1 MIKYKKWRDFI
12 MKEKNTKG
20 KELLKI
26 LQENYEIETAQDIS
40 SALKDMFK
48 DALQEMMNAEFDAS
62 MGYSKYDKK
71 SEKTNY
77 RNGSTKKNL
86 KSEFGSFE
94 FETPR
99 DRNGE
104 FDPKIVPKSKRDV
117 SGIEDKIISLY
128 GRGLTTR
135 EINEQ
140 IQDLYGIEVSATMVS
155 NITDQI
161 IPEIKEWQERPLEDV
176 YPFVFIDAVHF
187 SVREDNRVVKKAAY
201 VVLGIDSNGY
211 KSVLGIYIGENESA
225 KYWLGV
231 LNDLK
236 DRGIKDILIM
246 CSDNLTGIKEAIN
259 AAFPNTVQQRCI
271 VHMIRN
277 SVKYVNY
284 KDLKAFTS
292 DLKLIYTSKNEK
304 EAYEKLQEVKEKWKD
319 KYASAFKIWESN
331 WDAICPF
338 FQFSADIRKIMYTT
352 NTIESL
358 NRQFRKYTK
367 TKSVF
372 PTDMSLLK
380 CLYLSVQNIEKKWY
394 VPYRNWGP
402 ILSELSIM
410 FDGRI

>member
-1 MIKYKKWRDFI
+1 
-12 MKEKNTKG
+12 MKEKNNNG
-20 KELLKI
+20 KEILKL
-26 LQENYEIETAQDIS
+26 LQENYELNTAQDLS
-40 SALKDMFK
+40 SALKNMFK
-48 DALQEMMNAEFDAS
+48 DALQEMMNAEFDNS
-62 MGYSKYDKK
+62 MGYSKYDKTT
-71 SEKTNY
+71 EKTNY
-77 RNGSTKKNL
+77 RNGTTTKNL
-86 KSEFGSFE
+86 KSEFGEFE

-99 DRNGE
+99 DRKGE
-104 FDPKIVPKSKRDV
+104 FEPKIVPKNIRDV

-128 GRGLTTR
+128 ARGLTTR

-161 IPEIKEWQERPLEDV
+161 IPEIKEWQERPLDGV
-176 YPFVFIDAVHF
+176 YPIVFIDAVHF
-187 SVREDNRVVKKAAY
+187 SVREENRVVKKAAY
-201 VVLGIDSNGY
+201 IVLGINKDGY
-211 KSVLGIYIGENESA
+211 KEILGIWIGENESS
-225 KYWLGV
+225 KFWLGV

-236 DRGIKDILIM
+236 QRGVTDILIM
-246 CSDNLTGIKEAIN
+246 CSDNLTGIKQAIET
-259 AAFPNTVQQRCI
+259 AYPKTIQQRCI

-277 SVKYVNY
+277 SVKFISY
-284 KDLKAFTS
+284 KDLKEFCN
-292 DLKLIYTSKNEK
+292 DLKKIYTAKNE
-304 EAYEKLQEVKEKWKD
+304 EQGYEELQKVKEKWKD
-319 KYASAFKIWESN
+319 KYIGAFRIWEEN

-338 FQFSADIRKIMYTT
+338 FQFSEPIRKIMYTT

-380 CLYLSVQNIEKKWY
+380 CLYLSTKNITKKWTA
-394 VPYRNWGP
+394 PYQNWGP

>member
-1 MIKYKKWRDFI
+1 
-12 MKEKNTKG
+12 MKEKNNNG
-20 KELLKI
+20 KEILKLL
-26 LQENYEIETAQDIS
+26 QDNYELNTAQDLS
-40 SALKDMFK
+40 SALKNMFK
-48 DALQEMMNAEFDAS
+48 DALQEMMNAEFDNS

-71 SEKTNY
+71 AEKTNY
-77 RNGSTKKNL
+77 RNGSTKKKL
-86 KSEFGSFE
+86 KSEFGEFD

-104 FDPKIVPKSKRDV
+104 FEPQIVPKNSRDV

-161 IPEIKEWQERPLEDV
+161 IPQIKEWQERPLDDV

-201 VVLGIDSNGY
+201 IVLGINSEGF
-211 KSVLGIYIGENESA
+211 KEILGIWIGENESA

-231 LNDLK
+231 LNELK
-236 DRGIKDILIM
+236 QRGVKDILII
-246 CSDNLTGIKEAIN
+246 CSDNLTGIKDAITT
-259 AAFPNTVQQRCI
+259 AYPNTIQQRCI

-277 SVKYVNY
+277 SVRYVNY
-284 KDLKAFTS
+284 KDLKEFTK
-292 DLKLIYTSKNEK
+292 DLKQIYTSVNEK
-304 EAYEKLQEVKEKWKD
+304 KAYEKLQEIKNKWKD
-319 KYASAFKIWESN
+319 KYLTSFKTWEEN

-338 FQFSADIRKIMYTT
+338 FQFSDYIRKIMYTT

-372 PTDMSLLK
+372 PTDMALMK
-380 CLYLSVQNIEKKWY
+380 CLYLSTKNISKKWDQA
-394 VPYRNWGP
+394 YRNWGT

>member
-1 MIKYKKWRDFI
+1 
-12 MKEKNTKG
+12 MKESKG
-20 KELLKI
+20 KKLLEI
-26 LQENYEIETAQDIS
+26 LQENYDIETAQDLS
-40 SALKDMFK
+40 SAIKDLFK
-48 DALQEMMNAEFDAS
+48 DSLQEMMNAEFDSS

-71 SEKTNY
+71 TDKTNY
-77 RNGSTKKNL
+77 RNGSTKKTL
-86 KSEFGSFE
+86 KSEFGEFE

-104 FDPKIVPKSKRDV
+104 FEPVIVPKNKRDV

-128 GRGLTTR
+128 GRGLSTR

-161 IPEIKEWQERPLEDV
+161 LPKIKEWQERPLDDV
-176 YPFVFIDAVHF
+176 YPIVFIDAVHF
-187 SVREDNRVVKKAAY
+187 SVRQEHTVVKKAAY
-201 VVLGIDSNGY
+201 IVLGVTESGEKDI
-211 KSVLGIYIGENESA
+211 LGIWIGENESA
-225 KYWLGV
+225 KFWLGV

-236 DRGIKDILIM
+236 GRGIKDILIM
-246 CSDNLTGIKEAIN
+246 CSDGLTGIKEAIQ
-259 AAFPNTVQQRCI
+259 AAFPKTIQQRCI

-277 SVKYVNY
+277 SVRFVYY
-284 KDLKAFTS
+284 KDLKSFCN
-292 DLKLIYTSKNEK
+292 DLKTIYTAKNEK
-304 EAYEKLQEVKEKWKD
+304 LGYEQLQKVKEKWKD
-319 KYASAFKIWESN
+319 KYPNSLRNWEDN

-338 FQFSADIRKIMYTT
+338 FSYSEPLRKIMYTT

-358 NRQFRKYTK
+358 NRSFRKYTK

-372 PTDMSLLK
+372 PNDESLMK
-380 CLYLSVQNIEKKWY
+380 CLYLATQNITKKWTTRY
-394 VPYRNWGP
+394 GNWDM

>member
-1 MIKYKKWRDFI
+1 
-12 MKEKNTKG
+12 MKENNQG
-20 KELLKI
+20 KEILKLL
-26 LQENYEIETAQDIS
+26 QDNYDIKTAQDLS
-40 SALKDMFK
+40 GALKDMFK
-48 DALQEMMNAEFDAS
+48 GALQEMMNAEFDSS

-77 RNGSTKKNL
+77 RNGSTKKTL
-86 KSEFGSFE
+86 KSEFGEFE

-104 FDPKIVPKSKRDV
+104 FEPQIVPKNVRDV

-155 NITDQI
+155 NITDKI
-161 IPEIKEWQERPLEDV
+161 IPEIKEWQERPLDEI

-201 VVLGIDSNGY
+201 IVLGINTDGF
-211 KSVLGIYIGENESA
+211 KEILGIWIGENESA

-231 LNDLK
+231 LNELK
-236 DRGIKDILIM
+236 QRGIKDILIM
-246 CSDNLTGIKEAIN
+246 CSDNLTGIKDAIN
-259 AAFPNTVQQRCI
+259 TAFPNTIQQRCI

-284 KDLKAFTS
+284 KDLKEFTK
-292 DLKLIYTSKNEK
+292 DLKQIYTSANEK
-304 EAYEKLQEVKEKWKD
+304 KAYEKLQEIKNKWKD
-319 KYASAFKIWESN
+319 KYLVSFKTWEEN

-338 FQFSADIRKIMYTT
+338 FQFSDLIRKIMYTT

-380 CLYLSVQNIEKKWY
+380 CLYLSTKNISKKWDQA
-394 VPYRNWGP
+394 YRNWGT

>member
-1 MIKYKKWRDFI
+1 
-12 MKEKNTKG
+12 MKENNQG
-20 KELLKI
+20 KEILKLI
-26 LQENYEIETAQDIS
+26 QENYDIKTAQDLS
-40 SALKDMFK
+40 GALKDMFK
-48 DALQEMMNAEFDAS
+48 GALQEMMNAEFDSS

-77 RNGSTKKNL
+77 RNGTTKKKL
-86 KSEFGSFE
+86 KSEFGEFE

-104 FDPKIVPKSKRDV
+104 FEPQIVPKNTRDV

-161 IPEIKEWQERPLEDV
+161 IPQIKEWQERPLDDV
-176 YPFVFIDAVHF
+176 YPFIFIDAVHF

-201 VVLGIDSNGY
+201 IVLGINSEGF
-211 KSVLGIYIGENESA
+211 KEILGIWIGENESA

-231 LNDLK
+231 LNELK
-236 DRGIKDILIM
+236 QRGVKDILII
-246 CSDNLTGIKEAIN
+246 CSDNLTGIKDAIN
-259 AAFPNTVQQRCI
+259 TAFPNTIQQRCI

-277 SVKYVNY
+277 SVRYVNY
-284 KDLKAFTS
+284 KDLKQFTK
-292 DLKLIYTSKNEK
+292 DLKLIYTSANEEK
-304 EAYEKLQEVKEKWKD
+304 AYQKLQEVKNKWKD
-319 KYASAFKIWESN
+319 KYLTSFRTWEEN

-338 FQFSADIRKIMYTT
+338 FQFSDYIRKIMYTT

-372 PTDMSLLK
+372 PTDMALMK
-380 CLYLSVQNIEKKWY
+380 CLYLSTKNISKKWDQS
-394 VPYRNWGP
+394 YRNWGT

>member
-1 MIKYKKWRDFI
+1 MKK
-12 MKEKNTKG
+12 NNQG
-20 KELLKI
+20 KEILKLL
-26 LQENYEIETAQDIS
+26 QDNYDINSAQDLS

-48 DALQEMMNAEFDAS
+48 GALQEMMNAEFDSS
-62 MGYSKYDKK
+62 MGYSKYDKTK
-71 SEKTNY
+71 EKNNY
-77 RNGSTKKNL
+77 RNGSTKKML
-86 KSEFGSFE
+86 KSEFGEFE

-104 FDPKIVPKSKRDV
+104 FEPKIVPKNKRDV

-128 GRGLTTR
+128 SRGLTTR

-161 IPEIKEWQERPLEDV
+161 IPEIREWQQRPLDEI
-176 YPFVFIDAVHF
+176 YPIVFIDAVHF
-187 SVREDNRVVKKAAY
+187 SVREENRVVKKAAY
-201 VVLGIDSNGY
+201 IVLGINKDGY
-211 KSVLGIYIGENESA
+211 KEILGIWIGENESS
-225 KYWLGV
+225 KFWLGV

-236 DRGIKDILIM
+236 SRGVKDILIM
-246 CSDNLTGIKEAIN
+246 CSDNLSGIKDAIN
-259 AAFPNTVQQRCI
+259 TAFPDTIQQRCI

-277 SVKYVNY
+277 SVKFVSY
-284 KDLKAFTS
+284 KDLKEFCN
-292 DLKLIYTSKNEK
+292 DLKTIYTSNNE
-304 EAYEKLQEVKEKWKD
+304 EQGYEKLQEVKEKWKA
-319 KYASAFKIWESN
+319 KYSSAFKTWEEN

-338 FQFSADIRKIMYTT
+338 FQFSEPIRKIMYTT

-372 PTDMSLLK
+372 PTDMSLMK
-380 CLYLSVQNIEKKWY
+380 CLYLGTKNIEKKWTQ
-394 VPYRNWGP
+394 PYRNWGP

>member
-1 MIKYKKWRDFI
+1 
-12 MKEKNTKG
+12 MKENNQG
-20 KELLKI
+20 KEILKL
-26 LQENYEIETAQDIS
+26 LQENYDIKTAQDLS
-40 SALKDMFK
+40 EALKDMFK
-48 DALQEMMNAEFDAS
+48 GALQEMMNAEFDTS

-77 RNGSTKKNL
+77 RNGTTKKKL
-86 KSEFGSFE
+86 KSEFGEFD

-104 FDPKIVPKSKRDV
+104 FEPKIVPKNTRDV

-161 IPEIKEWQERPLEDV
+161 IPEIKEWQERPLDSV

-187 SVREDNRVVKKAAY
+187 SVREDNHVVKKAAY
-201 VVLGIDSNGY
+201 IVLGINSEGF
-211 KSVLGIYIGENESA
+211 KEILGIWIGENESA

-231 LNDLK
+231 LNELK
-236 DRGIKDILIM
+236 GRGVKDILIL
-246 CSDNLTGIKEAIN
+246 CSDNLTGIKDAIS
-259 AAFPNTVQQRCI
+259 AAYPNTVQQRCI

-284 KDLKAFTS
+284 KDLKEFTK
-292 DLKLIYTSKNEK
+292 DLKQIYTSSNEK
-304 EAYEKLQEVKEKWKD
+304 KGYEKLQEIKNKWKD
-319 KYASAFKIWESN
+319 KYLVSFKTWEEN

-338 FQFSADIRKIMYTT
+338 FQFSEHIRKIMYTT

-380 CLYLSVQNIEKKWY
+380 CLYLSTKNIAKKWDQA
-394 VPYRNWGP
+394 YRNWGT

-410 FDGRI
+410 FDSRI

>member
-1 MIKYKKWRDFI
+1 
-12 MKEKNTKG
+12 MKENNQG
-20 KELLKI
+20 KEILKL
-26 LQENYEIETAQDIS
+26 LQENYDIKTAQDLS
-40 SALKDMFK
+40 GALKDMFK
-48 DALQEMMNAEFDAS
+48 GALQEMMNAEFDTS
-62 MGYSKYDKK
+62 MGYTKYDKK

-77 RNGSTKKNL
+77 RNGTTKKKL
-86 KSEFGSFE
+86 KSEFGEFD

-104 FDPKIVPKSKRDV
+104 FEPKIVPKNTRDV

-161 IPEIKEWQERPLEDV
+161 IPEIKEWQERPLDSV

-187 SVREDNRVVKKAAY
+187 SVREDNHVVKKAAY
-201 VVLGIDSNGY
+201 IVLGINSEGF
-211 KSVLGIYIGENESA
+211 KEILGIWIGENESA

-231 LNDLK
+231 LNELK
-236 DRGIKDILIM
+236 QRGVKDILII
-246 CSDNLTGIKEAIN
+246 CSDNLTGIKDAIN
-259 AAFPNTVQQRCI
+259 TAYPNTVQQRCI

-284 KDLKAFTS
+284 KDLKEFTK
-292 DLKLIYTSKNEK
+292 DLKQIYTSSNEK
-304 EAYEKLQEVKEKWKD
+304 KGYDKLQEIKNKWKD
-319 KYASAFKIWESN
+319 KYLISFKTWEEN

-338 FQFSADIRKIMYTT
+338 FQFSEHIRKIMYTT

-380 CLYLSVQNIEKKWY
+380 CLYLSTKNISKKWDQA
-394 VPYRNWGP
+394 YRNWGT

>member
-1 MIKYKKWRDFI
+1 
-12 MKEKNTKG
+12 MKENNKG
-20 KELLKI
+20 KEILKL
-26 LQENYEIETAQDIS
+26 LQENYDINSAQDLS

-48 DALQEMMNAEFDAS
+48 GALQEMMNAEFDSS

-77 RNGSTKKNL
+77 RNGATKKTL
-86 KSEFGSFE
+86 KSEFGEFE

-104 FDPKIVPKSKRDV
+104 FEPKIVPKNTRDV
-117 SGIEDKIISLY
+117 SGIEDKILSLY
-128 GRGLTTR
+128 ARGLSTR
-135 EINEQ
+135 DINEQ
-140 IQDLYGIEVSATMVS
+140 IQELYGIDVSATMVS

-161 IPEIKEWQERPLEDV
+161 IPEIREWQARPLDEV

-187 SVREDNRVVKKAAY
+187 SVREDNHIVKKAAY
-201 VVLGIDSNGY
+201 IVLGINSEGF
-211 KSVLGIYIGENESA
+211 KEVLGIWIGENESA

-231 LNDLK
+231 LNELK
-236 DRGIKDILIM
+236 QRGVKDILIL
-246 CSDNLTGIKEAIN
+246 CSDNLAGIKEAIN
-259 AAFPNTVQQRCI
+259 TAYPNTIQQRCI

-277 SVKYVNY
+277 SVKFVSY

-292 DLKLIYTSKNEK
+292 DLKKIYTSIDEK
-304 EAYEKLQEVKEKWKD
+304 KGYDQLQEIKSKWSD
-319 KYASAFKIWESN
+319 KYKSAFKTWEEN
-331 WDAICPF
+331 WDAVCPF
-338 FQFSADIRKIMYTT
+338 FQFSDSIRKIMYTT

-358 NRQFRKYTK
+358 NRQFRKFTK

-380 CLYLSVQNIEKKWY
+380 CLYLSTRNISKKWDQA
-394 VPYRNWGP
+394 YRNWGP

>member
-1 MIKYKKWRDFI
+1 MKK
-12 MKEKNTKG
+12 NNQG
-20 KELLKI
+20 KEILKLL
-26 LQENYEIETAQDIS
+26 QDNYDINSAQDLS

-48 DALQEMMNAEFDAS
+48 GALQEMMNAEFDSS
-62 MGYSKYDKK
+62 MGYSKYDKTK
-71 SEKTNY
+71 EKNNY
-77 RNGSTKKNL
+77 RNGSTKKML
-86 KSEFGSFE
+86 KSEFGEFE

-104 FDPKIVPKSKRDV
+104 FESKIVPKNRRDV

-128 GRGLTTR
+128 SRGLTTR

-161 IPEIKEWQERPLEDV
+161 IPEIREWQERPLDEI
-176 YPFVFIDAVHF
+176 YPIVFIDAVHF
-187 SVREDNRVVKKAAY
+187 SVREENRVVKKAAY
-201 VVLGIDSNGY
+201 IVLGINKDEY
-211 KSVLGIYIGENESA
+211 KEILGIWIGENESS
-225 KYWLGV
+225 KFWLGV

-236 DRGIKDILIM
+236 SRGVKDILIM
-246 CSDNLTGIKEAIN
+246 CSDNLSGIKETIN
-259 AAFPNTVQQRCI
+259 TAFPDTIQQRCI

-277 SVKYVNY
+277 SVKFVSY
-284 KDLKAFTS
+284 KDLKEFCN
-292 DLKLIYTSKNEK
+292 DLKTIYTSNNE
-304 EAYEKLQEVKEKWKD
+304 EQEYEKLQEIKEKWKA
-319 KYASAFKIWESN
+319 KYFSAFKTWEEN

-338 FQFSADIRKIMYTT
+338 FQFSEPIRKIMYMT

-372 PTDMSLLK
+372 PTDMSLMK
-380 CLYLSVQNIEKKWY
+380 CLYLGTKNIEKKWTQ
-394 VPYRNWGP
+394 PYRNWGP

>member
-1 MIKYKKWRDFI
+1 

-48 DALQEMMNAEFDAS
+48 DALQEMMNAEFDSS

-77 RNGSTKKNL
+77 RNGSTKKKL
-86 KSEFGSFE
+86 KSEFGEFD

-104 FDPKIVPKSKRDV
+104 FEPKIVPKNKRDV

-161 IPEIKEWQERPLEDV
+161 IPEIKEWQERPLDEV

-187 SVREDNRVVKKAAY
+187 SVREDSRVVKKAAY
-201 VVLGIDSNGY
+201 IVLGINSEGY
-211 KSVLGIYIGENESA
+211 KEVIGIYIGENESS

-236 DRGIKDILIM
+236 ERGVKDILIM

-284 KDLKAFTS
+284 KELKAFTA
-292 DLKLIYTSKNEK
+292 DLKLIYTSKTEK
-304 EAYEKLQEVKEKWKD
+304 DGYEKLQEIKEKWKD
-319 KYASAFKIWESN
+319 KYASAFRIWESN
-331 WDAICPF
+331 WDSICPF
-338 FQFSADIRKIMYTT
+338 FQFSEPIRKIMYTT

-380 CLYLSVQNIEKKWY
+380 CLYLSVKNIDKKWDQA
-394 VPYRNWGP
+394 YRNWGP

-410 FDGRI
+410 FDNRI

>member
-1 MIKYKKWRDFI
+1 
-12 MKEKNTKG
+12 MKEKNDNG
-20 KELLKI
+20 KEILKL
-26 LQENYEIETAQDIS
+26 LQENYELNTAQDLS
-40 SALKDMFK
+40 SAIKNMFK
-48 DALQEMMNAEFDAS
+48 DALQEMMNAEFDNS

-71 SEKTNY
+71 ADKTNY

-86 KSEFGSFE
+86 KSEFGEFE

-104 FDPKIVPKSKRDV
+104 FKPKIVPKNTRDV

-128 GRGLTTR
+128 ARGLTTR

-161 IPEIKEWQERPLEDV
+161 IPEIKEWQERPLDSV
-176 YPFVFIDAVHF
+176 YPIIFIDAVHF
-187 SVREDNRVVKKAAY
+187 SVREENRVVKKAAY
-201 VVLGIDSNGY
+201 IVLGINKDGY
-211 KSVLGIYIGENESA
+211 KEIIGIWIGENESS
-225 KYWLGV
+225 KFWLGV

-236 DRGIKDILIM
+236 QRGVIDILIM
-246 CSDNLTGIKEAIN
+246 YSDNLTGIKQAIET
-259 AAFPNTVQQRCI
+259 AYPKTIQQRCI

-277 SVKYVNY
+277 SVKFVSYKY
-284 KDLKAFTS
+284 LKEFCKDLK
-292 DLKLIYTSKNEK
+292 KIYTSKNEK
-304 EAYEKLQEVKEKWKD
+304 QGYEELQKVKEKWKD
-319 KYASAFKIWESN
+319 KYISAFKTWEEN
-331 WDAICPF
+331 WEDICPF
-338 FQFSADIRKIMYTT
+338 FQFSEPIRKIMYTT

-372 PTDMSLLK
+372 STDMSLLK
-380 CLYLSVQNIEKKWY
+380 CLYLSTKNITRKWTA
-394 VPYRNWGP
+394 PYQNWGP

>member
-1 MIKYKKWRDFI
+1 MKK
-12 MKEKNTKG
+12 NNQG
-20 KELLKI
+20 KEILKLL
-26 LQENYEIETAQDIS
+26 QDNYDINSAQDLS

-48 DALQEMMNAEFDAS
+48 GALQEMMNAEFDSS
-62 MGYSKYDKK
+62 MGYSKYDKTK
-71 SEKTNY
+71 EKNNY
-77 RNGSTKKNL
+77 RNGSTKKML
-86 KSEFGSFE
+86 KSEFGEFE

-104 FDPKIVPKSKRDV
+104 FESKIVPKNRRDV

-128 GRGLTTR
+128 SRGLTTR

-161 IPEIKEWQERPLEDV
+161 IPEIREWQERTLDEI
-176 YPFVFIDAVHF
+176 YPIVFIDAVHF
-187 SVREDNRVVKKAAY
+187 SVREENRVVKKAAY
-201 VVLGIDSNGY
+201 IVLGINKDEY
-211 KSVLGIYIGENESA
+211 KEILGIWIGENESS
-225 KYWLGV
+225 KFWLGV

-236 DRGIKDILIM
+236 SRGVKDILIM
-246 CSDNLTGIKEAIN
+246 CSDNLSGIKETIN
-259 AAFPNTVQQRCI
+259 TAFPDTIQQRCI

-277 SVKYVNY
+277 SVKFVSY
-284 KDLKAFTS
+284 KDLKEFCN
-292 DLKLIYTSKNEK
+292 DLKTIYTSNNE
-304 EAYEKLQEVKEKWKD
+304 EQEYEKLQEIKEKWKA
-319 KYASAFKIWESN
+319 KYFSAFKTWEEN

-338 FQFSADIRKIMYTT
+338 FQFSEPIRKIMYMT

-367 TKSVF
+367 TKLVF
-372 PTDMSLLK
+372 PTDMSLMK
-380 CLYLSVQNIEKKWY
+380 CLYLGTKNIEKKWTQ
-394 VPYRNWGP
+394 PYRNWGP

>member
-1 MIKYKKWRDFI
+1 
-12 MKEKNTKG
+12 MKEKNTNG
-20 KELLKI
+20 KEILRL
-26 LQENYEIETAQDIS
+26 LQENYELNTAQDLS
-40 SALKDMFK
+40 SALKNMFK
-48 DALQEMMNAEFDAS
+48 DALQEMMNAEFDNS

-71 SEKTNY
+71 TEKTNY
-77 RNGSTKKNL
+77 RNGSTKKSL
-86 KSEFGSFE
+86 KSEFGEFE

-104 FDPKIVPKSKRDV
+104 FEPKIVPKNTRDV

-128 GRGLTTR
+128 ARGLTTR

-161 IPEIKEWQERPLEDV
+161 IPEIKEWQERPLDSV
-176 YPFVFIDAVHF
+176 YPIIFIDAVHF
-187 SVREDNRVVKKAAY
+187 SVREENRVVKKAAY
-201 VVLGIDSNGY
+201 VVLGINKDGY
-211 KSVLGIYIGENESA
+211 KEIIGIWIGENESS
-225 KYWLGV
+225 KFWLGV
-231 LNDLK
+231 FNDLK
-236 DRGIKDILIM
+236 QRGVTDILIM
-246 CSDNLTGIKEAIN
+246 CSDNLTGIKQAIET
-259 AAFPNTVQQRCI
+259 AYPKTIQQRCI

-277 SVKYVNY
+277 SVKFVSY
-284 KDLKAFTS
+284 KDLKEFCS
-292 DLKLIYTSKNEK
+292 DLKKIYTSKNEK
-304 EAYEKLQEVKEKWKD
+304 QGYEELQKVKEKWKD
-319 KYASAFKIWESN
+319 KYIGAFKTWEEN

-338 FQFSADIRKIMYTT
+338 FQFSEPIRKIMYTT

-380 CLYLSVQNIEKKWY
+380 CLYLSTKNITKKWTA
-394 VPYRNWGP
+394 PYQNWGP

>member
-1 MIKYKKWRDFI
+1 M
-12 MKEKNTKG
+12 EKNNQG
-20 KELLKI
+20 KEILKLI
-26 LQENYEIETAQDIS
+26 QDNYDIKSAQDLS

-48 DALQEMMNAEFDAS
+48 GALQEMMNAEFDSS

-77 RNGSTKKNL
+77 RNGSTKKTL
-86 KSEFGSFE
+86 KSEFGEFE

-104 FDPKIVPKSKRDV
+104 FEPKIVPKNTRDV

-128 GRGLTTR
+128 SRGLTTR

-155 NITDQI
+155 NITDRI
-161 IPEIKEWQERPLEDV
+161 IPEIREWQDRALDEV
-176 YPFVFIDAVHF
+176 YPLVFIDAVHF
-187 SVREDNRVVKKAAY
+187 SVREENRVVKKAAY
-201 VVLGIDSNGY
+201 VVLGIDKEGY
-211 KSVLGIYIGENESA
+211 KDILGIWIGENESS
-225 KYWLGV
+225 KFWLGV

-236 DRGIKDILIM
+236 RRGIKDILIM

-259 AAFPNTVQQRCI
+259 AAFPNTIQQRCI

-277 SVKYVNY
+277 SVKFVSY
-284 KDLKAFTS
+284 KDLRSFCA
-292 DLKLIYTSKNEK
+292 DLKKIYTANNEK
-304 EAYEKLQEVKEKWKD
+304 QGYEELQNVKKNWEN
-319 KYASAFKIWESN
+319 KYPTALKTWEDN

-338 FQFSADIRKIMYTT
+338 YQFSDNIRKIMYTT

-372 PTDMSLLK
+372 PTDMSLMK
-380 CLYLSVQNIEKKWY
+380 CLYLSTKNISKKWTQ
-394 VPYRNWGP
+394 PYRNWGP

>member
-1 MIKYKKWRDFI
+1 
-12 MKEKNTKG
+12 MKENNQG
-20 KELLKI
+20 KEILKL
-26 LQENYEIETAQDIS
+26 LQENYDIKTAQDLS
-40 SALKDMFK
+40 GALKDMFK
-48 DALQEMMNAEFDAS
+48 GALQEMMNAEFDTS
-62 MGYSKYDKK
+62 MGYTKYDKK

-77 RNGSTKKNL
+77 RNGTTKKKL
-86 KSEFGSFE
+86 KSEFGEFD

-104 FDPKIVPKSKRDV
+104 FEPKIVPKNTRDV

-161 IPEIKEWQERPLEDV
+161 IPEIKEWQERPLDSV

-187 SVREDNRVVKKAAY
+187 SVREDNHVVKKAAY
-201 VVLGIDSNGY
+201 IVLGINSEGF
-211 KSVLGIYIGENESA
+211 KEILGIWIGENESA

-231 LNDLK
+231 LNELK
-236 DRGIKDILIM
+236 QRGVKDILIL
-246 CSDNLTGIKEAIN
+246 CSDNLTGIKDAIN
-259 AAFPNTVQQRCI
+259 TAYPNTVQQRCI

-284 KDLKAFTS
+284 KDLKEFTK
-292 DLKLIYTSKNEK
+292 DLKQIYTSSNEK
-304 EAYEKLQEVKEKWKD
+304 KGYDKLQEIKNKWKD
-319 KYASAFKIWESN
+319 KYLISFKTWEEN

-338 FQFSADIRKIMYTT
+338 FQFSEHIRKIMYTT

-380 CLYLSVQNIEKKWY
+380 CLYLSTKNISKKWDQA
-394 VPYRNWGP
+394 YRNWGT

>member
-1 MIKYKKWRDFI
+1 
-12 MKEKNTKG
+12 MKENNQG
-20 KELLKI
+20 KEILKL
-26 LQENYEIETAQDIS
+26 LQENYDIKTAQDLS
-40 SALKDMFK
+40 GALKDMFK
-48 DALQEMMNAEFDAS
+48 GALQEMMNAEFDAS
-62 MGYSKYDKK
+62 MGYNKYDKK

-77 RNGSTKKNL
+77 RNGTTKKKL
-86 KSEFGSFE
+86 KSEFGEFD

-104 FDPKIVPKSKRDV
+104 FEPKIVPKNTRDV

-161 IPEIKEWQERPLEDV
+161 IPEIKEWQERPLDSV

-187 SVREDNRVVKKAAY
+187 SVREDNHVVKKAAY
-201 VVLGIDSNGY
+201 IVLGINSEGF
-211 KSVLGIYIGENESA
+211 KEILGIWIGENESA

-231 LNDLK
+231 LNELK
-236 DRGIKDILIM
+236 QRGVKDILIL
-246 CSDNLTGIKEAIN
+246 CSDNLTGIKDAIN
-259 AAFPNTVQQRCI
+259 TAYPNTVQQRCI

-284 KDLKAFTS
+284 KDLKEFTK
-292 DLKLIYTSKNEK
+292 DLKQIYTSSNEK
-304 EAYEKLQEVKEKWKD
+304 KGYDKLQEIKNKWKD
-319 KYASAFKIWESN
+319 KYLVSFKTWEEN

-338 FQFSADIRKIMYTT
+338 FQFSEHIRKIMYTT

-380 CLYLSVQNIEKKWY
+380 CLYLSTKNIAKKWDQA
-394 VPYRNWGP
+394 YRNWGT